1 MANSIRAVVGRVDRN
16 IALFDIKTVDA
27 QIGDNVRLER
37 LLATLSV
44 FFGMVAAL
52 LAGAGLF
59 GVLSYSVAQR
69 KREIGIRI
77 AVGAR
82 PAQAAWG
89 IVRGAG
95 LFVFV
100 GIAGGIAVAFSLSSL
115 IRHLLFGIQP
125 NDPLTLAGRI

>member
-1 MANSIRAVVGRVDRN
+1 MDKT

-37 LLATLSV
+37 ALATLSI

-82 PAQAAWG
+82 PAQAAWT
-89 IVRGAG
+89 IVRGVA

-100 GIAGGIAVAFSLSSL
+100 GVAGGIAVALSLSSL
-115 IRHLLFGIQP
+115 IRRAP
-125 NDPLTLAGRI
+125 VWNSAE